1 MQAVLVQEAA
11 FFDAQ
16 PPGELASRLMSEP
29 DRLEE
34 IANRGIEKVRN
45 EGGGGI
51 GEGGEGER
59 SECSLKEW

>member
-1 MQAVLVQEAA
+1 MTGRLRLMQAVLVQEAA

-34 IANRGIEKVRN
+34 IANRGIEKV
-45 EGGGGI
+45 
-51 GEGGEGER
+51 
-59 SECSLKEW
+59 